1 MISVVIP
8 TLNSAR
14 ELRRT
19 LPPLLD
25 GVSCGVLRQ
34 VVVAD
39 GGSSDETLQIAD
51 AAGCDIVESEPRRAR
66 QIRAGAGASKGKYLL
81 ILYPGVALAPGWAGE
96 AERFARS
103 DQARTRA
110 GVFELALE
118 DASPE
123 ARRALFWARLRARV
137 MKLPYGEQGVLMS
150 RFFYDGL
157 GGYPDQASLDDV
169 EFARRIGAK
178 RWVWFSGQAKVSAK
192 ALSRQGARGPLTK
205 LTLLARHMMGADP
218 IELAKAYD

>member
-1 MISVVIP
+1 MISVIIP

-14 ELRRT
+14 EMRRT
-19 LPPLLD
+19 LPPLVE
-25 GVSCGVLRQ
+25 GVSYGIVKQ
-34 VVVAD
+34 VIIAD
-39 GGSSDETLQIAD
+39 GGSSDETLEIAD
-51 AAGCDIVESEPRRAR
+51 AAGCEVVTTEPRRALQVR
-66 QIRAGAGASKGKYLL
+66 SGAAASKGKYIM
-81 ILYPGVALAPGWAGE
+81 ILHPGVELAPGWVGE
-96 AERFARS
+96 AERFIRS
-103 DQARTRA
+103 DQARARA
-110 GVFELALE
+110 GVFQLAFD

-123 ARRALFWARLRARV
+123 TKRALFWARLRARV

-157 GGYPDQASLDDV
+157 GGYPDQASMDDV

-178 RWVWFSGQAKVSAK
+178 RWVWFNSEAVVSGD
-192 ALSRQGARGPLTK
+192 ALRRQGKRGPLTK